1 MSRRLRSRMNVQKA
15 TRFAIAINAVQIG
28 AMLGVFLYVLLNG
41 ITFLSRSAELT
52 LLGICLAII
61 CWGAALDI
69 RDAKNAEKIAEQSD
83 MLEEAYR
90 QLEDLNAT
98 LRCQRHDFM
107 NHLQVVF
114 SLTEMQEYG
123 EAMQYIERIYGDILR
138 VSSVLKTSIP
148 AVNALL
154 AAKHADCEEHGIAFE
169 TDISS
174 PWNDSPMPGWELCR
188 VLSNLIDNA
197 RDAILET
204 GSPSEHSIRVA
215 LGETPG
221 AFTFCVSNDGPPI
234 PPKHLGSIFQMSF
247 TTKADGHGSGLSIV
261 SELMREF
268 GGHIDVQ
275 SDEKQTRFT
284 GTLPKQSAP

>member
-1 MSRRLRSRMNVQKA
+1 MHKKISRELNLHKTAVLTILSNALQILAALGALALSLA
-15 TRFAIAINAVQIG
+15 THGQAFTGRVETMLMAAIALV
-28 AMLGVFLYVLLNG
+28 V
-41 ITFLSRSAELT
+41 S
-52 LLGICLAII
+52 
-61 CWGAALDI
+61 WGAILDI
-69 RDAKNAEKIAEQSD
+69 REATKARQVGQEADS
-83 MLEEAYR
+83 LEEALSM
-90 QLEDLNAT
+90 LEQQQAT
-98 LRCQRHDFM
+98 LRAQRHDFM
-107 NHLQVVF
+107 NHIQVVY
-114 SLTEMQEYG
+114 SLLEMQEYG

-234 PPKHLGSIFQMSF
+234 PPKHLGSIFQMGF

-268 GGHIDVQ
+268 SGHIDVQ

>member
-1 MSRRLRSRMNVQKA
+1 
-15 TRFAIAINAVQIG
+15 
-28 AMLGVFLYVLLNG
+28 
-41 ITFLSRSAELT
+41 
-52 LLGICLAII
+52 
-61 CWGAALDI
+61 
-69 RDAKNAEKIAEQSD
+69 
-83 MLEEAYR
+83 
-90 QLEDLNAT
+90 
-98 LRCQRHDFM
+98 
-107 NHLQVVF
+107 
-114 SLTEMQEYG
+114 MQEYG

-204 GSPSEHSIRVA
+204 GSPSGHSIRVA

-234 PPKHLGSIFQMSF
+234 PPKHLSSIFQMGF

>member
-1 MSRRLRSRMNVQKA
+1 MNVQKA

-123 EAMQYIERIYGDILR
+123 EAMQYIERVYGDILR

-221 AFTFCVSNDGPPI
+221 AFTFSVGNDGPPI
-234 PPKHLGSIFQMSF
+234 PPKHLGSIFQMGF

-261 SELMREF
+261 SELMRKF

-275 SDEKQTRFT
+275 SDESQTVFT
-284 GTLPKQSAP
+284 GTLPKQSAS